1 MKVIKRNWLL
11 KYVNEWG
18 GFIKEDVCNDVF
30 SIVNLYWEKKF
41 FKKFRLLKRKINEE
55 SICKECLLNYY
66 FLILI
71 I

>member
-30 SIVNLYWEKKF
+30 SIVNLYWEKKNF
-41 FKKFRLLKRKINEE
+41 LKN
-55 SICKECLLNYY
+55 LDY
-66 FLILI
+66 
-71 I
+71 